1 MKKYKMNKDKSV
13 ELLNE
18 AIADELRALHQYMYF
33 HFHCDDKGYD
43 LLADLFKKTAIE
55 EMQHVELLA
64 ERVLFLGG
72 DVEMTVGE
80 KVTQEQNVGKMLDI
94 AKTMEEESYEMY
106 NDFARQ
112 CNDNN
117 DSASKRLFEQ
127 LVDDEERHFDQYD
140 LEEDNMQKYGDNY
153 LALQSIER
161 SKTYSSGQPGG
172 GQGGGQ

>member
-1 MKKYKMNKDKSV
+1 MEKKYKMNKEKSIEV
-13 ELLNE
+13 LNE
-18 AIADELRALHQYMYF
+18 AIADELKALHQYMYF

-55 EMQHVELLA
+55 EMQHVEMLA

-80 KVTQEQNVGKMLDI
+80 KITQEQEVGKMLAM
-94 AKTMEEESYEMY
+94 AKDMEESSYEMY
-106 NDFARQ
+106 NEFARR

-117 DSASKRLFEQ
+117 DSASKRLFES

-140 LEEDNMQKYGDNY
+140 FEEANMVKYGDNY

-161 SKTYSSGQPGG
+161 SKTYGAGQPGAQS
-172 GQGGGQ
+172 GQ